1 MLLRSRNG
9 HLPALKYLHEN
20 GCPWDSNTCF
30 TPPNANTGTASSTR
44 WITSA
49 RGGRDAP
56 RNTRSTSDEYKSHLV
71 SNKLRSVMRRHEMK
85 TSFFAPRNHL
95 ARPRHHRNRPVVAPR
110 RVLPQRPDARTS
122 PPLPTQIPSAAARK
136 RARPSNLSRRGNTSA
151 AARPRPRSIRPES
164 SETRPSSRSPRTT
177 RKLYPG
183 SNRRS
188 RPYVAKLAC
197 PSSASAFASRA
208 ALRARA
214 SSRASPARP
223 RPHPPPSPS
232 SSSPTKPL
240 R

>member
-1 MLLRSRNG
+1 M
-9 HLPALKYLHEN
+9 
-20 GCPWDSNTCF
+20 NTS
-30 TPPNANTGTASSTR
+30 P
-44 WITSA
+44 I
-49 RGGRDAP
+49 
-56 RNTRSTSDEYKSHLV
+56 LV

-95 ARPRHHRNRPVVAPR
+95 ARPRHHRNRPVVAPP

-136 RARPSNLSRRGNTSA
+136 RARPSSLSRRGNTSA
-151 AARPRPRSIRPES
+151 AARPRPRSIRPAS

-197 PSSASAFASRA
+197 PSSASRSPA
-208 ALRARA
+208 ARRYARA
-214 SSRASPARP
+214 PPPAPPPARP
-223 RPHPPPSPS
+223 RRASSASPS